1 MTEEK
6 RPTCPKC
13 GSVMVPTH
21 LDGTFK
27 LDGSTD
33 LSGYYCPNC
42 EKSEDVHES
51 KMIKLSLS
59 HPGIC

>member
-6 RPTCPKC
+6 HPTCPKC
-13 GSVMVPTH
+13 KSVMIPTH

-51 KMIKLSLS
+51 KND
-59 HPGIC
+59 